1 LNVYADTSFLV
12 SLYLPDQHS
21 HEAHQ
26 RMALRPLIWLTPLHR
41 AEWTH
46 AVAQHIF
53 HRKISSQQA
62 GKVYRDFDRD
72 CTGGLWVEVDLP
84 EMAFETC
91 AKLARQHVG
100 RLGVRT
106 LDSLHVAS
114 ALELRAN
121 AFWTFD
127 GRQAKLAEAAGLK
140 SV

>member
-1 LNVYADTSFLV
+1 MAQHPLV
-12 SLYLPDQHS
+12 
-21 HEAHQ
+21 
-26 RMALRPLIWLTPLHR
+26 WLTPLHR

-53 HRKISSQQA
+53 HKKISSQQA
-62 GKVYRDFDRD
+62 RKVYKDFDRD
-72 CTGGLWVEVDLP
+72 CSDGLWVEVDLP
-84 EMAFETC
+84 ELAFETC
-91 AKLARQHVG
+91 VKLARQHVG

-114 ALELRAN
+114 ALELEAD

-140 SV
+140 TT